1 MNLTQLQHEIS
12 IWRFSK
18 KRAINMIVGITALLV
33 YEFIAKP
40 YYRPYIYA
48 NHISD
53 FHIADTLGNSL
64 GVVAAVFILV
74 ALLGRQVE
82 PNYFIINA
90 VVIGNVLYELGH
102 PMLGKPIDPWDV
114 IATILSGGF
123 CLFLYKF
130 MHYKEVPDGSTKK
143 S

>member
-1 MNLTQLQHEIS
+1 MDIMQFRYEIS
-12 IWRFSK
+12 MWRFSK
-18 KRAINMIVGITALLV
+18 KRAINMVVGFLALLV
-33 YEFIAKP
+33 YEFIARP

-74 ALLGRQVE
+74 SLLGRQVE
-82 PNYFIINA
+82 PNYFLINA
-90 VVIGNVLYELGH
+90 VVIGSVLYELGH

-123 CLFLYKF
+123 CLLLYWVLHDRNKLAG
-130 MHYKEVPDGSTKK
+130 K
-143 S
+143 

>member
-1 MNLTQLQHEIS
+1 MV
-12 IWRFSK
+12 
-18 KRAINMIVGITALLV
+18 VGVLALLV
-33 YEFIAKP
+33 YEFIARP

-48 NHISD
+48 NHITD

-74 ALLGRQVE
+74 SLLGRQVE
-82 PNYFIINA
+82 PNYFLINA
-90 VVIGNVLYELGH
+90 VVIGSVLCELGH

-123 CLFLYKF
+123 CLLLYWVLHDRNKLVG
-130 MHYKEVPDGSTKK
+130 K
-143 S
+143 